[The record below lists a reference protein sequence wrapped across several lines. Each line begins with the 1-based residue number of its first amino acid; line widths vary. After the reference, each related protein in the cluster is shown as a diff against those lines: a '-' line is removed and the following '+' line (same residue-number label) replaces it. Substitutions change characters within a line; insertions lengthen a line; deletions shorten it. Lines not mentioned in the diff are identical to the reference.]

1 MTPSLS
7 LTTEVW
13 IDFEG
18 RLRGYVRRRVD
29 PASVDDLVAAILLR
43 LVQHQEDLRQARNPI
58 AWALTV
64 AANAVADHHRR
75 RASARRTL
83 AEAEGQEAMQPASE
97 DDDETA
103 ASGQLARCLVPLIRS
118 LPERY
123 GEALMLTEIEGMT
136 QAAAAR
142 QLGLSVSG
150 MKSRVQRGRQ
160 KLKDA
165 LLRCCTIQI
174 DGRGGV
180 IDYRRRTDGQRPR
193 C

>member
-1 MTPSLS
+1 MTASLS
-7 LTTEVW
+7 LTTEAW
-13 IDFEG
+13 IDFES

-43 LVQHQEDLRQARNPI
+43 LVQHQEDLRQARSPI
-58 AWALTV
+58 AWALRV
-64 AANAVADHHRR
+64 AANAIADHHHRHASER
-75 RASARRTL
+75 RAL

-103 ASGQLARCLVPLIRS
+103 ASDQLARCLVPLIRS

-142 QLGLSVSG
+142 RLGLSVSG

-160 KLKDA
+160 QLKDA
-165 LLRCCTIQI
+165 LLRCCTIQT
-174 DGRGGV
+174 DSRGGV
-180 IDYRRRTDGQRPR
+180 IDYRRRTDAQRLR

>member
-1 MTPSLS
+1 MTASLS
-7 LTTEVW
+7 LTTEAW

-29 PASVDDLVAAILLR
+29 PASVDDLVAVILLR
-43 LVQHQEDLRQARNPI
+43 LVQHQDDLKQARNPV

-75 RASARRTL
+75 HASERRAL
-83 AEAEGQEAMQPASE
+83 AEAEGEETMRPANE
-97 DDDETA
+97 GDDEAA
-103 ASGQLARCLVPLIRS
+103 ASDQLARCLVPLIRS

-136 QAAAAR
+136 QAAAAKR
-142 QLGLSVSG
+142 LGLSVSG
-150 MKSRVQRGRQ
+150 MKSRVQRGRR

-165 LLRCCTIQI
+165 LLRCCAIQI